1 MQDARDER
9 PNVVSRL
16 LLHHM
21 ERKHPGQS
29 PVCGGARLQRYHELV
44 LLHAELLHDSL
55 RKAQEYRFFD
65 STTTIALE
73 WTQTAFDD
81 SNWNVAVPES
91 VTMQPRGSQYFRKP
105 FNGVADMAAYEI
117 QLKFEYGIIAYING
131 KEVFREHMP
140 APESGVITPSTPS
153 SGSFATPAFHGVI
166 RPALEVSVVSS
177 NVLAVELHFSSLTA
191 ALLFLNGC
199 TSLP

>member
-1 MQDARDER
+1 MQDALDEQSDVE
-9 PNVVSRL
+9 PRL

-55 RKAQEYRFFD
+55 HKAQEWRFFD

-91 VTMQPRGSQYFRKP
+91 VTMQLRGSQYFRKQ
-105 FNGVADMAAYEI
+105 FNGVAIMAAYEI
-117 QLKFEYGIIAYING
+117 QLKFIAYING

-140 APESGVITPSTPS
+140 APEFGVITPSTPS

-166 RPALEVSVVSS
+166 RPASEVSATGS
-177 NVLAVELHFSSLTA
+177 NVMDVELHFSS
-191 ALLFLNGC
+191 
-199 TSLP
+199 

>member
-1 MQDARDER
+1 MQDARDEC
-9 PNVVSRL
+9 PGVEPRL
-16 LLHHM
+16 LLHYL
-21 ERKHPGQS
+21 ERKHPKQS
-29 PVCGGARLQRYHELV
+29 PACGAARLQQYHALF

-55 RKAQEYRFFD
+55 RKAQEWRFFD
-65 STTTIALE
+65 STTTIASE

-81 SNWNVAVPES
+81 SNWNYAVPES
-91 VTMQPRGSQYFRKP
+91 VTMQPRGSQYFRKQ

-117 QLKFEYGIIAYING
+117 QFKFEYGIIAYING

-166 RPALEVSVVSS
+166 RPASEVSVASS
-177 NVLAVELHFSSLTA
+177 NVLAVELHFSS
-191 ALLFLNGC
+191 
-199 TSLP
+199 

>member
-21 ERKHPGQS
+21 EQKHPEQS

-55 RKAQEYRFFD
+55 HKTQEWRFFD
-65 STTTIALE
+65 STTTIASE

-91 VTMQPRGSQYFRKP
+91 VTLQPRGSQYFRKP
-105 FNGVADMAAYEI
+105 FNGVANMAAYEI
-117 QLKFEYGIIAYING
+117 QLKFIAYING

-140 APESGVITPSTPS
+140 APESSVITPSTPS

-166 RPALEVSVVSS
+166 RPTSEVSATSS
-177 NVLAVELHFSSLTA
+177 NVLAVELHFSS
-191 ALLFLNGC
+191 
-199 TSLP
+199 

>member
-1 MQDARDER
+1 MQDALDEQSDVE
-9 PNVVSRL
+9 PRL

-29 PVCGGARLQRYHELV
+29 PVYGAARLQRYHALL
-44 LLHAELLHDSL
+44 LLHAELLYDSL
-55 RKAQEYRFFD
+55 HKTQEWRFFD

-81 SNWNVAVPES
+81 SNWSVAVPES

-105 FNGVADMAAYEI
+105 FNGVANMAAYEI
-117 QLKFEYGIIAYING
+117 QLKFIAYING

-166 RPALEVSVVSS
+166 RPASEVSAASS
-177 NVLAVELHFSSLTA
+177 NVLAVELHFSS
-191 ALLFLNGC
+191 
-199 TSLP
+199 